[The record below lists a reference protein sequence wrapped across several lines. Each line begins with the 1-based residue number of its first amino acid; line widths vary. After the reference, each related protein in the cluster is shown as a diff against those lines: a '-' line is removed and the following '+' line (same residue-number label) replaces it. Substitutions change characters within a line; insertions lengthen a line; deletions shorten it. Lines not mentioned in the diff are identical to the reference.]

1 MGVVR
6 SIRSVVL
13 LVHFLPLIT
22 LFLTQM
28 LPLAFGS
35 SLYLP
40 ERVKLKFENFDFGT
54 VYSSCED
61 LSNEIDFVQIR
72 DGQDSKSKELGL
84 YCGYVF
90 TPPDVFSTG
99 RYMWVKFYSN
109 AHNSTYWQGF
119 KAHFE
124 AVELCKYY

>member
-1 MGVVR
+1 M
-6 SIRSVVL
+6 
-13 LVHFLPLIT
+13 
-22 LFLTQM
+22 
-28 LPLAFGS
+28 
-35 SLYLP
+35 
-40 ERVKLKFENFDFGT
+40 KLKFENFDFGT